1 MPTEEIYAGRKF
13 AVQGWVDNEKLL
25 IREFLDELAENR
37 DGDAERLRNLIVRV
51 ADEGVT
57 HNQQHVRPLDT
68 NIFEFKGSRTGRIL
82 FFYDKGQLIIC
93 SHGFKGKSGN
103 EMKRIAKEIR
113 KANRIR
119 EDYFDEKRTKR

>member
-1 MPTEEIYAGRKF
+1 MPTAEIYTGRKF
-13 AVQGWVDNEKLL
+13 AVRGWVDNGTLL
-25 IREFLDELAENR
+25 IREFLEELAANR
-37 DGDAERLRNLIVRV
+37 DGDAERLRNLITRV
-51 ADEGVT
+51 ADEGVS
-57 HNQQHVRPLDT
+57 HNHHHVRPLDS

-103 EMKRIAKEIR
+103 EQKRIAKEIK

-119 EDYFDEKRTKR
+119 EDYFEERRTER